1 MEQIIA
7 TPHDYPHAYVP
18 NEKYLPDAIP
28 NLHLYKPSSHG
39 FEAKIRQRLDQL
51 SQLDLAF
58 TEDND

>member
-28 NLHLYKPSSHG
+28 NLHLYKPSGHG